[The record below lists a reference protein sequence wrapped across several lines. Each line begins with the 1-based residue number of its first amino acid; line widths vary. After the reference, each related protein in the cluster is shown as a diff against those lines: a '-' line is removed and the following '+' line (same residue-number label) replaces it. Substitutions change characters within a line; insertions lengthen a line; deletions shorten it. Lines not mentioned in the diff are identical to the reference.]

1 MRDILQQPLF
11 GIFIT
16 ILAFQIAKFIR
27 SKTNFV
33 LFNPVLVSIVLIIC
47 FLVIFKI
54 DFTDYNIGG
63 QYLSF
68 LLGPTVVALGV
79 LFYEKY
85 EQIKSNI
92 IPFLLAI
99 LAGGTLSIVSVVL
112 IALLMGAPD
121 IILKSIVSKSV
132 TTPIAIEITKVLG
145 GIPSIAAGIVIA
157 VGIFGNAFGPS
168 ILNFLGITNKSAIG
182 TALGTAAHGI
192 GTARAIEEGKLPGAY
207 SGLAMCV
214 NGFLTAV
221 IAPYFIIW
229 VLGIVAK

>member
-1 MRDILQQPLF
+1 MNDIVQQPLF

-16 ILAFQIAKFIR
+16 ILAFQIAQFIKG
-27 SKTNFV
+27 KTKFV
-33 LFNPVLVSIVLIIC
+33 LFNPVLVSIILIIGVLI
-47 FLVIFKI
+47 LFKI
-54 DFTDYNIGG
+54 DFDDYNVGG
-63 QYLSF
+63 QYLGF

-99 LAGGTLSIVSVVL
+99 LAGGTLSIISVVL
-112 IALLMGAPD
+112 IAFFMGAPD
-121 IILKSIVSKSV
+121 IIIKSIVSKSV
-132 TTPIAIEITKVLG
+132 TTPIAIEIAKVIG
-145 GIPSIAAGIVIA
+145 GVPSIAAGIVIA

-168 ILNFLGITNKSAIG
+168 ILKFLGITNKSAIG

-192 GTARAIEEGKLPGAY
+192 GTARALEEGKLPGAY

-221 IAPYFIIW
+221 IAPYFIMW
-229 VLGIVAK
+229 VLGITGQ